1 MADES
6 ALIVKPRD
14 YSDIITLQQP
24 GAIED
29 FFNEPL
35 PFIVATVTGALAAGK
50 AGWILS
56 GGRMVQAMLKGRL
69 FEQWSKEVK
78 KLQEAGRIPDDFA
91 DKKHKY
97 GFQTWVEL
105 MTIIDEESPDA
116 DRLGALKA
124 MFFAVNKV
132 GTTDGEKIK
141 SYQLWQIA
149 KSLNSGELLLLRTAY
164 KNRTLYASQAPHP
177 SYVNGYSNWASY
189 MAREIGHNSQ
199 GLVDLHQKKPT
210 ELGLLS
216 AQAMVGTINGA
227 SARLS
232 DLGLM
237 FCAHIESYE
246 IEVRGEGN
254 QE

>member
-1 MADES
+1 MNDDS
-6 ALIVKPRD
+6 ALITKPRD

-24 GAIED
+24 GVLED
-29 FFNEPL
+29 FFDEPL

-50 AGWILS
+50 TGWILS

-78 KLQEAGRIPDDFA
+78 RLQEAGRIPDDFA
-91 DKKHKY
+91 DGKHKY

-124 MFFAVNKV
+124 MFFAVNRI

-141 SYQLWQIA
+141 AYQLWQVA
-149 KSLNSGELLLLRTAY
+149 KQLNSGDLLLLRTVYA
-164 KNRTLYASQAPHP
+164 NRILYSSQAPHP
-177 SYVNGYSNWASY
+177 GYLDSYSYWAPF
-189 MAREIGHNSQ
+189 MAKAIGHDSQ
-199 GLVDLHQKKPT
+199 GLIDIHEKRPI
-210 ELGLLS
+210 ELGLLTGRDRNRIS
-216 AQAMVGTINGA
+216 GQN
-227 SARLS
+227 ARLS
-232 DLGLM
+232 ELGLV
-237 FCAHIESYE
+237 FCANIESYE

-254 QE
+254 AE